1 MDRSRRV
8 VELLSQLEMLEHEI
22 AMTEIQ
28 LDEINTM
35 SQYVRKFIEP
45 WDVRNP
51 VPVFMKEA
59 A

>member
-35 SQYVRKFIEP
+35 SQYVRDFIET

-51 VPVFMKEA
+51 VPVFLKEA

>member
-8 VELLSQLEMLEHEI
+8 IELLSQLEMLEHEI

-35 SQYVRKFIEP
+35 SHHVQKFIEP
-45 WDVRNP
+45 LDVKKA
-51 VPVFMKEA
+51 VPIFLKEA

>member
-35 SQYVRKFIEP
+35 SQYVRNFIEP
-45 WDVRNP
+45 WDVRNS
-51 VPVFMKEA
+51 VPVFLKEA

>member
-1 MDRSRRV
+1 MDRSQKV
-8 VELLSQLEMLEHEI
+8 VELLSQLQMLEHEI

-35 SQYVRKFIEP
+35 SCYVRNFIEP
-45 WDVRNP
+45 TDVRNP
-51 VPVFMKEA
+51 VPIFVKEA

>member
-35 SQYVRKFIEP
+35 SQYVRDFFEP

-51 VPVFMKEA
+51 VPVFLKEA

>member
-35 SQYVRKFIEP
+35 SQHVRNFIEP
-45 WDVRNP
+45 CDVRNP
-51 VPVFMKEA
+51 LPVFLKEA

>member
-35 SQYVRKFIEP
+35 SLYVRNFIEP
-45 WDVRNP
+45 CDVRNP
-51 VPVFMKEA
+51 VPIFLKEA